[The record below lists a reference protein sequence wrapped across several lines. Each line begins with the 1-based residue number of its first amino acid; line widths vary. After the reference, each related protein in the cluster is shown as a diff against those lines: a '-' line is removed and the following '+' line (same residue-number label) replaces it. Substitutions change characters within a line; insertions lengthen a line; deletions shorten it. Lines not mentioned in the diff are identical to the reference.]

1 MGLETSSKILSL
13 ENYLKIS
20 NVFQMAAEY
29 LRVQTELAEL
39 RQYKAKLAEQ
49 VRKNNELEGLSDG
62 GMEGVK
68 EMKAEKEALLAFK
81 EKLAEQLALIE
92 AAQSRKAGSSHS
104 TGESTEDWVVV
115 NSEPKKR
122 EGCKGAQM

>member
-1 MGLETSSKILSL
+1 
-13 ENYLKIS
+13 
-20 NVFQMAAEY
+20 MAAEY

-68 EMKAEKEALLAFK
+68 EMKAEKVR
-81 EKLAEQLALIE
+81 IC
-92 AAQSRKAGSSHS
+92 
-104 TGESTEDWVVV
+104 T
-115 NSEPKKR
+115 
-122 EGCKGAQM
+122 